1 MESKTAIDAWRAPG
15 DLEVALARER
25 EFSATLLDALGAL
38 VCIIDRE
45 GRIYRFNRACE
56 RLSGYTI
63 EEVRQR
69 PFWELLIA
77 PEEVPGVREVV
88 RFLVEERL
96 PNEWENDWITRS
108 GARRRIRWSNTV
120 LRDTGGHPLAILGT
134 GIDITERR
142 LAEDER
148 DRLLVEER
156 RAREQAEQ
164 AGRRAAFL
172 AEVSTTLAGAFE
184 DVARVLS
191 EMARLAVPYLADW
204 CAVRIVGD
212 DGLVRTAAL
221 THVDAAKQAHLVA
234 LEGAIFTL
242 SQSQTLLPAME
253 GGRSLRINGE
263 ARCRQI
269 FSGVLGGLPEPQRE
283 RALALFADAG
293 LHAFM
298 MVPLAARGR
307 LFGAMLF
314 GAAREDRGFGEDDL
328 VLAEALAA
336 RAALELDNARLYRE
350 AQDALQTRE
359 EFLVVASHEL
369 RTPLT
374 SLHVAVQALLK
385 RTRAEATAPLP
396 LPLLGAVERSTTRL
410 VALVD
415 DLLDISQLTAQ
426 APLPELQEVDLTA
439 VVTEA
444 VERSADAFERVGC
457 SARWAP
463 PGPSHGRWDRRW
475 LARIVGNLLS
485 NAAKYGQGQP
495 VEITLVEGD
504 GLARLTVQ
512 DHGIGIQ
519 AAEQAGVFERF
530 RRAVSVRHYSG
541 FGLGLWTV
549 RRMVDALGGS
559 VRVASRPGE
568 GATFTVE
575 LPRCGPSRT

>member
-444 VERSADAFERVGC
+444 VERSANAFERVGC

>member
-1 MESKTAIDAWRAPG
+1 VESKTAIDAWRAPG

>member
-1 MESKTAIDAWRAPG
+1 VESKTAIDAWRAPG

-444 VERSADAFERVGC
+444 VERSANAFERVGC